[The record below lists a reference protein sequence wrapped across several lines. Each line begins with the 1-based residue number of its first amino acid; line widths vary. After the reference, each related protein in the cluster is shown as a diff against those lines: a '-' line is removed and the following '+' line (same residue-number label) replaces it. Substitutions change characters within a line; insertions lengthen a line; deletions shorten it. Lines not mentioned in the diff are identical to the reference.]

1 MIRGTGVPRIN
12 RITRIDHVTQRANPE
27 KGQKVPMAALRLGSG
42 CEGSGREGW
51 ADGNALVEVF
61 DEGS

>member
-1 MIRGTGVPRIN
+1 
-12 RITRIDHVTQRANPE
+12 
-27 KGQKVPMAALRLGSG
+27 MAALRLGSG